1 MEKLSHYRA
10 GLYLSFAAA
19 LATCLLYGLIFPQRG
34 GSIIFCEIV
43 LLIPFGLWLQSS
55 LARYG
60 GAALML
66 LVAGALI
73 PPLLSMVLVKHQP
86 LLALLFVITGGL
98 NLLAAGV
105 LVFSEKFGVE
115 FAEERKHQ
123 PAYKVFL
130 KWSLVAG
137 VIVVMLLA
145 TVNDIINLTLSK

>member
-105 LVFSEKFGVE
+105 LVF
-115 FAEERKHQ
+115 
-123 PAYKVFL
+123 
-130 KWSLVAG
+130 
-137 VIVVMLLA
+137 
-145 TVNDIINLTLSK
+145 

>member
-60 GAALML
+60 RAALMR
-66 LVAGALI
+66 
-73 PPLLSMVLVKHQP
+73 
-86 LLALLFVITGGL
+86 GL

-115 FAEERKHQ
+115 FAEERKHHL
-123 PAYKVFL
+123 PTKF
-130 KWSLVAG
+130 S
-137 VIVVMLLA
+137 
-145 TVNDIINLTLSK
+145 